1 MKSSE
6 EVDTFLLNLSIMEE
20 EEAKTKEADAPPP
33 PLRHRTVLDYDSS
46 SAVSSALMEPNSNPT
61 PYQMSS
67 CVISG
72 GTTSI
77 CRDWQTP
84 FLDPNTS
91 EAESLEKEVERL
103 LVLKEYLILDSDRE
117 EKFER
122 ITALVS
128 RIFDIP
134 ICLVSL
140 VDIGRQWFMSAQ

>member
-1 MKSSE
+1 MKTCE
-6 EVDTFLLNLSIMEE
+6 DVDTSLIHLSIMEGD
-20 EEAKTKEADAPPP
+20 AKMDETKEAPPP
-33 PLRHRTVLDYDSS
+33 SLRHRTVLDYDSA

-72 GTTSI
+72 GSTSV

-84 FLDPNTS
+84 LLDPNTS
-91 EAESLEKEVERL
+91 EPESLEREVERL
-103 LVLKEYLILDSDRE
+103 MVLKEYFILDSDRE

-122 ITALVS
+122 ITALAS